1 MLMYGHE
8 YLGDLIYD
16 DNTISL
22 NNNHPSNP
30 STAAIKLGSNVVYN
44 SFAKDDSQSNGYSYY
59 TVNMRN
65 QAHTQQIELIG
76 TNEFSFSFGFG
87 LQEEDSDNDN
97 LPDNYELT
105 YDFLEPH
112 NNQDSDS
119 DYDNDGF
126 SNLDEYIAGT
136 LPNDHLDYFTIS
148 SIINNNDKFH
158 LNFSS
163 KLNRKYH
170 IFHKYNLTNNWIQST
185 SNPII
190 GNDSSILWID
200 EDLNHPQKFYK
211 INIQYP

>member
-1 MLMYGHE
+1 
-8 YLGDLIYD
+8 
-16 DNTISL
+16 
-22 NNNHPSNP
+22 
-30 STAAIKLGSNVVYN
+30 
-44 SFAKDDSQSNGYSYY
+44 
-59 TVNMRN
+59 MRN
-65 QAHTQQIELIG
+65 QAYTGNRIIG

-112 NNQDSDS
+112 NNQDSDY

-126 SNLDEYIAGT
+126 SNLDEYIVET

-158 LNFSS
+158 LNFLS

-170 IFHKYNLTNNWIQST
+170 IFHKYNLTNN
-185 SNPII
+185 
-190 GNDSSILWID
+190 
-200 EDLNHPQKFYK
+200 
-211 INIQYP
+211 

>member
-1 MLMYGHE
+1 M
-8 YLGDLIYD
+8 
-16 DNTISL
+16 
-22 NNNHPSNP
+22 
-30 STAAIKLGSNVVYN
+30 
-44 SFAKDDSQSNGYSYY
+44 
-59 TVNMRN
+59 
-65 QAHTQQIELIG
+65 
-76 TNEFSFSFGFG
+76 
-87 LQEEDSDNDN
+87 
-97 LPDNYELT
+97 
-105 YDFLEPH
+105 
-112 NNQDSDS
+112 
-119 DYDNDGF
+119 
-126 SNLDEYIAGT
+126 DEYIAGT